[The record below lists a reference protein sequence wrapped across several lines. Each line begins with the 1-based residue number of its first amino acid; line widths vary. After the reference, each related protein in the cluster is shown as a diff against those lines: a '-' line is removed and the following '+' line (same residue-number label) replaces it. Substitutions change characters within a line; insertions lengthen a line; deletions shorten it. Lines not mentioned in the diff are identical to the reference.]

1 MKKLILISA
10 IAATTLFA
18 EGLADI
24 AQKAAVDHATKE
36 ATKAV
41 SGEVAKVTG
50 ATEEKTE
57 AAKTEEK
64 DASSSE
70 KTEAAEAKKEDANSS
85 EKAEEPTSLK
95 DQAIDAA
102 AGHAADKAGVS
113 KDVAKA
119 AIKSAL

>member
-41 SGEVAKVTG
+41 SG
-50 ATEEKTE
+50 ATE
-57 AAKTEEK
+57 
-64 DASSSE
+64 
-70 KTEAAEAKKEDANSS
+70 KKDANSS
-85 EKAEEPTSLK
+85 EKVEAPASLK

-102 AGHAADKAGVS
+102 AGKAAEKTGVS
-113 KDVAKA
+113 KDLAKEV
-119 AIKSAL
+119 IKSAI

>member
-18 EGLADI
+18 EGVADI
-24 AQKAAVDHATKE
+24 AKKAAVDHATKE
-36 ATKAV
+36 ATKV
-41 SGEVAKVTG
+41 VNDQIAKATG
-50 ATEEKTE
+50 TTEEKSE

-70 KTEAAEAKKEDANSS
+70 KTEAAETEKKDANST
-85 EKAEEPTSLK
+85 EKTEASDSLK

-102 AGHAADKAGVS
+102 AGHAADKTGVS

>member
-18 EGLADI
+18 EGLADA

-50 ATEEKTE
+50 TTETKSEATEAEK
-57 AAKTEEK
+57 K
-64 DASSSE
+64 DV
-70 KTEAAEAKKEDANSS
+70 NST
-85 EKAEEPTSLK
+85 EKAEAPASLK

-102 AGHAADKAGVS
+102 AGQVKEKTGIDKS
-113 KDVAKA
+113 IAKE
-119 AIKSAL
+119 AIKSAI